1 MTPPLHIGG
10 LTLAPGTK
18 GHGLLSLP
26 DFFADGQAM
35 EIPFLAI
42 HGAHPGKTLYVQ
54 AAQHGDEVMGLDAV
68 RRLVAEL
75 DPASLRGTFL
85 FCLPNPLA
93 FREQKRATLFDP
105 RPGGMNR
112 IWPGNPDGSLTER
125 MADLV
130 WRELASRADAVV
142 DLHTATR
149 HCPVWLFYEPEGV
162 SNSTSPET
170 VRRSERM
177 ARLFGTPVIYVQ
189 TEPYGDRK
197 TLRARCVDAGI
208 PAIVPELGAAG
219 FFDPAI
225 IEIGRQGLLNILC
238 DLGILEG
245 EPILPPRQVKL
256 RWVSDHTRFTA
267 AAPVGGV
274 FLPQVS
280 VGDLVKKGD
289 PLGLLYS
296 PRSFETLA
304 TLRSPTD
311 GFVFSIRE
319 NPVAHAGDVLVA
331 IPEILEWLEN
341 PATD

>member
-1 MTPPLHIGG
+1 MTDPLHIGG
-10 LTLAPGTK
+10 LALAPGSK
-18 GHGLLSLP
+18 NHGILSLP
-26 DFFADGQAM
+26 DFFADGQSM

-42 HGAHPGKTLYVQ
+42 RGAQPGKTLYVQ
-54 AAQHGDEVMGLDAV
+54 AAQHGDEVMGIDAV
-68 RRLVAEL
+68 RRIVAEL
-75 DPASLRGTFL
+75 DPATLRGTFL

-93 FREQKRATLFDP
+93 VREQKRATLFDP

-162 SNSTSPET
+162 SKSTSPET
-170 VRRSERM
+170 VRQSERM

-219 FFDPAI
+219 FFDHDI
-225 IEIGRQGLLNILC
+225 IEIGRQGLVNILR
-238 DLGILEG
+238 DLDMIDGS
-245 EPILPPRQVKL
+245 PVLPPRQVKL
-256 RWVSDHTRFTA
+256 RWVADHTRFTA
-267 AAPVGGV
+267 AAPVGGI

-280 VGDLVKKGD
+280 IGDIVKQGD
-289 PLGLLYS
+289 PLGILYS

-341 PATD
+341 PTTP